1 MSRDMKQL
9 GWFNGNINQLINQ
22 LIRLLS
28 KYILDYIELIE
39 IKLNKT

>member
-1 MSRDMKQL
+1 MSRAMKQL
-9 GWFNGNINQLINQ
+9 GWFNGNMNQLINQ

-28 KYILDYIELIE
+28 KYILEYIELIE

>member
-1 MSRDMKQL
+1 MSRAMKQL
-9 GWFNGNINQLINQ
+9 GWFNGKINQLINQ

-28 KYILDYIELIE
+28 KYILEYIELIE